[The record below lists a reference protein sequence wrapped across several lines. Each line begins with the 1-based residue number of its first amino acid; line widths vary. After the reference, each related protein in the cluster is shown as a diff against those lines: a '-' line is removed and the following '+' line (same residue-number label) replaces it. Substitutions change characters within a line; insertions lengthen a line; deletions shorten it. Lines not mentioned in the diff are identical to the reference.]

1 MPQVMCEKITASI
14 PPLHKFSFG
23 GYSLTSPLYKREVQ
37 FTYDR
42 TNEKIPKKYGTLKE
56 IYLGCFHL
64 LLKEK
69 HHQSSA
75 S

>member
-23 GYSLTSPLYKREVQ
+23 GYSPTSPLYKQEVQ
-37 FTYDR
+37 FIYNR
-42 TNEKIPKKYGTLKE
+42 TMKKSRKKYGTLKE
-56 IYLGCFHL
+56 IHLGCFHL